1 MKRQWLEIGV
11 LSLVTLIATVWLGW
25 WTVPLVGAGWGFS
38 RQGEGFPALT
48 AAVSAS
54 LAWVL
59 LLGVTALRGP
69 VGSLAD
75 MVGGATGVPGVVL
88 VTAALVYPAILAGAA
103 AALAGLVAKTQA

>member
-1 MKRQWLEIGV
+1 VKRQWVEIGV

-25 WTVPLVGAGWGFS
+25 WTVPLIGAGWGFS
-38 RQGEGFPALT
+38 RYGEGFPALT

-54 LAWVL
+54 LAWVV

-75 MVGGATGVPGVVL
+75 MVGGAMGVPGVVL
-88 VTAALVYPAILAGAA
+88 VAAAVVYPAILAGVAA
-103 AALAGLVAKTQA
+103 TLAGFVAKTQA